1 MSNTPPLFALM
12 TLILFFYRRISFP
25 ALFLIYFLTG
35 SLVWLFGRQV
45 FHIGASGVIYGLVAF
60 VFWLGI
66 FRRNIRSIALAILV
80 GFYYGSMII
89 GIFPGQEG
97 ISWESHLL
105 GAISG
110 MITAFLFKNTEE
122 EEDYKERQRKKL
134 FEKQEKE
141 FFLPRE
147 TFERPSQKD
156 GWFQNNT

>member
-1 MSNTPPLFALM
+1 M
-12 TLILFFYRRISFP
+12 IL
-25 ALFLIYFLTG
+25 
-35 SLVWLFGRQV
+35 
-45 FHIGASGVIYGLVAF
+45 
-60 VFWLGI
+60 
-66 FRRNIRSIALAILV
+66 
-80 GFYYGSMII
+80 

-147 TFERPSQKD
+147 TFEESPQKG

>member
-1 MSNTPPLFALM
+1 M

-80 GFYYGSMII
+80 GFYYGSMIL

-147 TFERPSQKD
+147 TFEESPQK
-156 GWFQNNT
+156 GSWFQNNT